1 MKSARFQTLGT
12 NKKVII
18 VHPQT
23 RYWSPVER
31 TLKLFLT
38 FFLKEKIQTR
48 KTVRPFVPVPFRVFL
63 RGRFSKFFWF
73 NRTSK
78 IGAVEGV
85 RKNGRKP
92 ERQPCTIFTTPG
104 AMWYG
109 VKMCGKAY
117 GVRSCYDGRGMC
129 TTLPENLDH
138 VVLLLFFVN

>member
-38 FFLKEKIQTR
+38 FFLKEKIQTQE
-48 KTVRPFVPVPFRVFL
+48 TGRPFVPVPFFVFL
-63 RGRFSKFFWF
+63 RGRFCKFFWF

-85 RKNGRKP
+85 IY
-92 ERQPCTIFTTPG
+92 T
-104 AMWYG
+104 
-109 VKMCGKAY
+109 V
-117 GVRSCYDGRGMC
+117 
-129 TTLPENLDH
+129 TLISFD
-138 VVLLLFFVN
+138 VAK